1 MPKPTPVPMTVL
13 ETRRISRSM
22 VRLVLG
28 DGPHAGS
35 VDDLATRHQG
45 FTDTYVKLVFG
56 YGREEHPIMR
66 TYTVRRFDAEAREL
80 WIDVVTHGHGIAAT
94 WAREAAPGDE
104 IHVRGPSGAYR
115 PDPAADHHLL
125 VGDEA
130 AVPAIGLTL
139 ESLTPDQSAT
149 VFLEVDGPDD
159 EVPLQWEGQVDV
171 HWLHRGRAEAGTT
184 TLLDDAVRSWAWP
197 EGRVQAFVHGE
208 AGLLKTVRPYVLE
221 RAAREDVSVSGYW
234 RLGNT
239 EESFREWKTTQ
250 TDAILRPAGR

>member
-1 MPKPTPVPMTVL
+1 MTVL
-13 ETRRISRSM
+13 QTRPISRSM

-28 DGPHAGS
+28 DGPPEGS
-35 VDDLATRHQG
+35 VADLATRYQG

-56 YGREEHPIMR
+56 YGDLEHPVMR
-66 TYTVRRFDAEAREL
+66 TYTVRRFDPEAREI

-94 WAREAAPGDE
+94 WARQAAPGDE

-130 AVPAIGLTL
+130 AIPAVALTL
-139 ESLTPDQSAT
+139 ESLTPEQSAT

-159 EVPLQWEGQVDV
+159 EVPLASDGQVEV
-171 HWLHRGRAEAGTT
+171 QWLHRRDAEAGTT
-184 TLLDDAVRSWAWP
+184 TLLDDAVRAWSWP

-221 RAAREDVSVSGYW
+221 RVPREDVSVSGYW
-234 RLGNT
+234 RRGNT
-239 EESFREWKTTQ
+239 EESFRQWKSAQ